1 MRTQTISRQSIGM
14 FLAAFA
20 ALGLMVSL
28 NVQHSL
34 DMSEAPGTLPLS
46 AGMRP

>member
-1 MRTQTISRQSIGM
+1 MRTKTQSRQSIGV

-34 DMSEAPGTLPLS
+34 DMSSAPGALPMS
-46 AGMRP
+46 AGMHP